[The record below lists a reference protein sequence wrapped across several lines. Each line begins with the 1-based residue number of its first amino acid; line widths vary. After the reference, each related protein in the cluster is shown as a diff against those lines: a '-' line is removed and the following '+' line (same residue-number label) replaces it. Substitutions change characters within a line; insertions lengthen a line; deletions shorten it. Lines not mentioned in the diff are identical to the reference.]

1 MKELGP
7 LEIGRLVLVRAIVI
21 RVSEIFPEMKR
32 AYFKCCHCNDDVYVD
47 MVNARVQ

>member
-1 MKELGP
+1 M
-7 LEIGRLVLVRAIVI
+7 EIGRLVLVRAIVI

-32 AYFKCCHCNDDVYVD
+32 AYFRCYHCSDEVFVD